1 MTPADVE
8 SIRAALEA
16 VAAGWLRRAVEKID
30 AKVSDARAHA
40 ANALTERLRAEAD
53 GRPTIRLGAKSRSF
67 AAALARLDELLIALV
82 GPSEVSLAGLVRDAR
97 EDLYRHAFA
106 LHREHVPSE
115 LHIRPDPEPTA
126 ANVVLIRTTPIHGKD
141 PHAELM
147 RPFGV
152 ARSGLKAT
160 LGLAGSSDATRARQ
174 GDLLAVWERRTRDA
188 LAQAV
193 EGLLSDSLVY
203 TDREAMSDIIHDDFK
218 DD

>member
-1 MTPADVE
+1 MTPADVTA
-8 SIRAALEA
+8 IRAALEA

-30 AKVSDARAHA
+30 ARVSDARARA

-67 AAALARLDELLIALV
+67 AAALARLDELLTALA
-82 GPSEVSLAGLVRDAR
+82 GPSEVSRRGLVRDAR

-106 LHREHVPSE
+106 LHREHVPAE
-115 LHIRPDPEPTA
+115 LHVRPDPEPTA

-174 GDLLAVWERRTRDA
+174 GDLLAAWERRTRDSIA
-188 LAQAV
+188 RSV

-203 TDREAMSDIIHDDFK
+203 ADSEALSDVIHPHHIDE
-218 DD
+218 